1 MRRIDRILVVST
13 NSVQLHFASLSMG
26 RVMTQENIHLG
37 ASVAPRATVEAN
49 PAFKLLPLTL
59 TVFIGFLTVG
69 LQLPVLPLH
78 LHDTLGMGTLV
89 IGLVVG
95 AQFAAALLSRA
106 WAGNFADM
114 RGGKRAVMVGLVTA
128 TVSALLYLLS
138 LAFLSTPVLS
148 VWLLLVG
155 RVLLAV
161 GESLVV
167 TGALGWG
174 IGRVGPQHAG
184 KVMAWNGIAMYGA
197 FALGAPLSVALNSG
211 WGFMGA
217 VVASV
222 FIPLLALA
230 VVAGVRAVAPTANQ
244 RTPFYKMLG
253 AVWVPGM
260 GLAFCS
266 VGFGVVTAFIA
277 LLFAARDWGNAS
289 LAFTAFGL
297 AFIGARLLFGHLPD
311 KIGGA
316 RVALV
321 CVVIEAVGLLFIW
334 SADTAILAYLG
345 AALTGFGYSLAFPGF
360 GVEAVRRAP
369 PQARG
374 LAMGAYVAFLDISLG
389 ITSPLAGVLASGW
402 GIEAVY
408 LAGAIAVA
416 LSFGVALML
425 LRGREIQVQY
435 KS

>member
-1 MRRIDRILVVST
+1 MTQKNVH
-13 NSVQLHFASLSMG
+13 QGASLAP
-26 RVMTQENIHLG
+26 Q
-37 ASVAPRATVEAN
+37 ASADVKPVL
-49 PAFKLLPLTL
+49 KLLPLTL
-59 TVFIGFLTVG
+59 TVFIGFLTLG
-69 LQLPVLPLH
+69 MQLPVLPLH

-128 TVSALLYLLS
+128 AVSGLVYLLS
-138 LAFLSTPVLS
+138 LAFVATPVTS
-148 VWLLLVG
+148 VWLLLGG
-155 RVLLAV
+155 RVLLAL
-161 GESLVV
+161 GESLIV

-174 IGRVGPQHAG
+174 IGLVGAQHAG

-197 FALGAPLSVALNSG
+197 YALGAPLGVALNSG
-211 WGFMGA
+211 WGFTGIA
-217 VVASV
+217 VATI

-230 VVAGVRAVAPTANQ
+230 IVAGVRAVAPTAT
-244 RTPFYKMLG
+244 RRAPFYKVLG

-266 VGFGVVTAFIA
+266 VGFGVITAFIA

-321 CVVIEAVGLLFIW
+321 CVVIEAVGQLLIW
-334 SADTAILAYLG
+334 GADTALVAYLG
-345 AALTGFGYSLAFPGF
+345 AALTGFGYSWPSRALGW
-360 GVEAVRRAP
+360 RR
-369 PQARG
+369 
-374 LAMGAYVAFLDISLG
+374 
-389 ITSPLAGVLASGW
+389 
-402 GIEAVY
+402 
-408 LAGAIAVA
+408 
-416 LSFGVALML
+416 
-425 LRGREIQVQY
+425 
-435 KS
+435 

>member
-1 MRRIDRILVVST
+1 
-13 NSVQLHFASLSMG
+13 
-26 RVMTQENIHLG
+26 MTQETLHHG
-37 ASVAPRATVEAN
+37 AAQAPQATVEAN
-49 PAFKLLPLTL
+49 PVLRLLPLTL
-59 TVFIGFLTVG
+59 TVFIGFLPIG

-78 LHDTLGMGTLV
+78 LHDTLGMGTWV

-114 RGGKRAVMVGLVTA
+114 RGGKRAVMAGLVTA
-128 TVSALLYLLS
+128 AVSALVYLLS
-138 LAFLSTPVLS
+138 LAFVATPVLS

-174 IGRVGPQHAG
+174 IGLVGPQHAG

-197 FALGAPLSVALNSG
+197 YALGAPLGVALNLG
-211 WGFMGA
+211 WGFMGI
-217 VVASV
+217 VVASM

-230 VVAGVRAVAPTANQ
+230 VVASVRAVAPTATR
-244 RTPFYKMLG
+244 RTPFYTMLG

-311 KIGGA
+311 RIGGA

-321 CVVIEAVGLLFIW
+321 CVVIEAVGLLLIW
-334 SADTAILAYLG
+334 DADTAFVAYVG
-345 AALTGFGYSLAFPGF
+345 AAFTGFGYSLAFPGF

-369 PQARG
+369 PQSRG

-408 LAGAIAVA
+408 LGAAVAVA

-425 LRGREIQVQY
+425 LGSREIQVQY

>member
-1 MRRIDRILVVST
+1 MTQKNVH
-13 NSVQLHFASLSMG
+13 QGASLAP
-26 RVMTQENIHLG
+26 Q
-37 ASVAPRATVEAN
+37 ASADVKPVL
-49 PAFKLLPLTL
+49 KLLPLTL
-59 TVFIGFLTVG
+59 TVFIGFLTLG
-69 LQLPVLPLH
+69 MQLPVLPLH

-128 TVSALLYLLS
+128 AVSGLVYLLS
-138 LAFLSTPVLS
+138 LAFVATPVTS
-148 VWLLLVG
+148 VWLLLGG
-155 RVLLAV
+155 RVLLAL
-161 GESLVV
+161 GESLIV

-174 IGRVGPQHAG
+174 IGLVGAQHAG

-197 FALGAPLSVALNSG
+197 YALGAPLGVALNSG
-211 WGFMGA
+211 WGFTGIA
-217 VVASV
+217 VATI

-230 VVAGVRAVAPTANQ
+230 IVAGVRAVAPTAT
-244 RTPFYKMLG
+244 RRAPFYKVLG

-266 VGFGVVTAFIA
+266 VGFGVITAFIA

-321 CVVIEAVGLLFIW
+321 CVVIEAVGQLLIW
-334 SADTAILAYLG
+334 GADTALVAYLG

-360 GVEAVRRAP
+360 GVEAVKRAP
-369 PQARG
+369 AQNRS
-374 LAMGAYVAFLDISLG
+374 LAMGAYVAFLDIS
-389 ITSPLAGVLASGW
+389 W
-402 GIEAVY
+402 G
-408 LAGAIAVA
+408 
-416 LSFGVALML
+416 
-425 LRGREIQVQY
+425 
-435 KS
+435 

>member
-1 MRRIDRILVVST
+1 MTQKNVH
-13 NSVQLHFASLSMG
+13 QGASL
-26 RVMTQENIHLG
+26 
-37 ASVAPRATVEAN
+37 ASQAAVDAKPVL
-49 PAFKLLPLTL
+49 KLLPLTL
-59 TVFIGFLTVG
+59 TVFIGFLTLG
-69 LQLPVLPLH
+69 MQLPVLPLH

-128 TVSALLYLLS
+128 AVSGLAYLVS
-138 LAFLSTPVLS
+138 LAFVATPVTS
-148 VWLLLVG
+148 VWLLLGG
-155 RVLLAV
+155 RVLLAL
-161 GESLVV
+161 GESLIV

-174 IGRVGPQHAG
+174 IGLIGAQHAG

-197 FALGAPLSVALNSG
+197 YALGAPLGVALNSG
-211 WGFMGA
+211 WGFTGIA
-217 VVASV
+217 VATI

-230 VVAGVRAVAPTANQ
+230 IVAGVRAVVPTAT
-244 RTPFYKMLG
+244 RRAPFYKVLG

-266 VGFGVVTAFIA
+266 VGFGVITAFIA

-321 CVVIEAVGLLFIW
+321 CVVIEAVGQLLIW
-334 SADTAILAYLG
+334 GADTAVMAYLG

-360 GVEAVRRAP
+360 GVEAVKRAP
-369 PQARG
+369 PQNRS

-389 ITSPLAGVLASGW
+389 LSSPLAGALAGTW
-402 GIEAVY
+402 GIGAVY
-408 LAGAIAVA
+408 LGGAVTVMLAFVVA
-416 LSFGVALML
+416 LTLMMPGVQ
-425 LRGREIQVQY
+425 GR
-435 KS
+435 

>member
-1 MRRIDRILVVST
+1 MTQKNVH
-13 NSVQLHFASLSMG
+13 QGASLAP
-26 RVMTQENIHLG
+26 Q
-37 ASVAPRATVEAN
+37 ASADAKPVL
-49 PAFKLLPLTL
+49 KLLPLTL
-59 TVFIGFLTVG
+59 TVFIGFLTLG
-69 LQLPVLPLH
+69 MQLPVLPLH

-128 TVSALLYLLS
+128 AVSGLVYLVS
-138 LAFLSTPVLS
+138 LAFVDTPVTS
-148 VWLLLVG
+148 VWLLLGG
-155 RVLLAV
+155 RVLLAL
-161 GESLVV
+161 GESLIV

-174 IGRVGPQHAG
+174 IGLVGAQHAG

-197 FALGAPLSVALNSG
+197 YALGAPLGVALNSG
-211 WGFMGA
+211 WGFTGIA
-217 VVASV
+217 VATI

-230 VVAGVRAVAPTANQ
+230 IVAGVRAVAPTAT
-244 RTPFYKMLG
+244 RRAPFYKVLG

-266 VGFGVVTAFIA
+266 VGFGVITAFIA

-321 CVVIEAVGLLFIW
+321 CVVIEAVGQLLIW
-334 SADTAILAYLG
+334 GADTAAMAYLG

-360 GVEAVRRAP
+360 GVEAVKRAP
-369 PQARG
+369 AQNRS

-389 ITSPLAGVLASGW
+389 LSSPLAGALAGTW
-402 GIEAVY
+402 GIGAVY
-408 LAGAIAVA
+408 LGGAVTVMLAFVVA
-416 LSFGVALML
+416 LALVMPGL
-425 LRGREIQVQY
+425 QGRQPA
-435 KS
+435 

>member
-1 MRRIDRILVVST
+1 
-13 NSVQLHFASLSMG
+13 
-26 RVMTQENIHLG
+26 MTQENVHHG
-37 ASVAPRATVEAN
+37 AAPAPQATAEAK
-49 PAFKLLPLTL
+49 PVLRLLPLTL
-59 TVFIGFLTVG
+59 TVFIGFLTIG

-114 RGGKRAVMVGLVTA
+114 RGGKRAVMAGLVTA
-128 TVSALLYLLS
+128 AVSALVYLLS
-138 LAFLSTPVLS
+138 LGFVASPVLS

-174 IGRVGPQHAG
+174 IGLVGPQHAG

-197 FALGAPLSVALNSG
+197 FALGAPLGVALNSG
-211 WGFMGA
+211 WGFMGI
-217 VVASV
+217 VVASM

-230 VVAGVRAVAPTANQ
+230 VVAGVRAVAPTATR

-266 VGFGVVTAFIA
+266 VGFGVLTAFIA
-277 LLFAARDWGNAS
+277 LLFAAKNWGNAS

-321 CVVIEAVGLLFIW
+321 CVVIEAVGLLLIW
-334 SADTAILAYLG
+334 GADTASVAYLG
-345 AALTGFGYSLAFPGF
+345 AAFTGFGYSLAFPGF

-369 PQARG
+369 PQSRG

-389 ITSPLAGVLASGW
+389 ITSPLAGVLAGGW
-402 GIEAVY
+402 GIGAVY
-408 LAGAIAVA
+408 LGGAIAVA

-425 LRGREIQVQY
+425 LRSREIQVQY

>member
-1 MRRIDRILVVST
+1 ML
-13 NSVQLHFASLSMG
+13 
-26 RVMTQENIHLG
+26 
-37 ASVAPRATVEAN
+37 
-49 PAFKLLPLTL
+49 KLLPLTL
-59 TVFIGFLTVG
+59 TVFIGFLTLG
-69 LQLPVLPLH
+69 MQLPVLPLH

-128 TVSALLYLLS
+128 AVSGLVYLLS
-138 LAFLSTPVLS
+138 LAFVATPVTS
-148 VWLLLVG
+148 VWLLLGG
-155 RVLLAV
+155 RVLLAL
-161 GESLVV
+161 GESLIV

-174 IGRVGPQHAG
+174 IGLVGAQHAG

-197 FALGAPLSVALNSG
+197 YALGAPLGVALNSG
-211 WGFMGA
+211 WGFTGIA
-217 VVASV
+217 VATI

-230 VVAGVRAVAPTANQ
+230 IVAGVRAVAPTAT
-244 RTPFYKMLG
+244 RRAPFYKVLG

-266 VGFGVVTAFIA
+266 VGFGVITAFIA

-321 CVVIEAVGLLFIW
+321 CVVIEAVGQLLIW
-334 SADTAILAYLG
+334 GADTALVAYLG

-360 GVEAVRRAP
+360 GVEAVKRAP
-369 PQARG
+369 AQNRS

-389 ITSPLAGVLASGW
+389 LSSPLAGALAGTW
-402 GIEAVY
+402 GIGAVY
-408 LAGAIAVA
+408 LGGAVTVMLAFVVA
-416 LSFGVALML
+416 LALVMPGMQ
-425 LRGREIQVQY
+425 GRQLA
-435 KS
+435 